1 MVGGKILEMFSVL
14 GGDDSKLSPVG
25 DVDRQLRCER
35 SSVRRKIAYHIGDNI
50 ILSPGGA
57 VLVTSP

>member
-1 MVGGKILEMFSVL
+1 MLEMFPVL
-14 GGDDSKLSPVG
+14 GGDDSKLFPVG
-25 DVDRQLRCER
+25 DVYRQLRCER
-35 SSVRRKIAYHIGDNI
+35 SSVRRNIAYHIGDHI